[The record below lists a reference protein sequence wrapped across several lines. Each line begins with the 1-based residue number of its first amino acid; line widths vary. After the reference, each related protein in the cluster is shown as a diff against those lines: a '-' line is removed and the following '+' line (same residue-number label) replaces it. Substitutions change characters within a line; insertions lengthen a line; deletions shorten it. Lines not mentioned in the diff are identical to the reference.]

1 MTPTAHGSSSSTCV
15 LSGSRHPPSFS
26 LTTDAFASEAMYA
39 HPTTQIPAPGSL
51 DGQHRPSY
59 FSAPAGQSQSPR
71 HWPPSPFPPLH
82 VAPHSRPVTG
92 HGSENDS
99 AFSPSSQPSGYSAPT
114 HSPGTS
120 TFSDRRRSYDPSPFQ
135 ASFNEL
141 HEPMAQSRPMASSP
155 VSDALPDAAAP
166 STVPA
171 TESPAIPDAVPNV
184 DANHLPRI
192 VNPARRC
199 HLHIRQQP
207 RAARA
212 GPDGKDRR
220 AVDPPPV
227 VQLLMDDFDPDNEVD
242 VAELRS
248 PFWVVH
254 CRLVG
259 AVAVNSDVSTQS
271 YYTDEGQKEVQRL
284 LLGTSVASPT
294 HTADDPDPPT
304 MPTHPVT
311 RRGAS
316 PPSSPTSRF
325 LPSQPRRRL
334 LPRAP
339 QNIPGAFFIF
349 ADLSLR
355 RAGEY
360 RLQFTLM
367 KMEPPL
373 LKVGATVPAHH
384 VVTSQVFRAVN
395 AKDFDQVQPSTNLV
409 RGLIDRGA
417 GFPLKLKKGIREGQR
432 RRKQWDEYSDEEDSG
447 DYDNENE

>member
-1 MTPTAHGSSSSTCV
+1 M
-15 LSGSRHPPSFS
+15 
-26 LTTDAFASEAMYA
+26 
-39 HPTTQIPAPGSL
+39 
-51 DGQHRPSY
+51 
-59 FSAPAGQSQSPR
+59 
-71 HWPPSPFPPLH
+71 
-82 VAPHSRPVTG
+82 
-92 HGSENDS
+92 HGSENES
-99 AFSPSSQPSGYSAPT
+99 AFSPSSQPSAHSAT
-114 HSPGTS
+114 IHSPAT
-120 TFSDRRRSYDPSPFQ
+120 TFSDRRMSYDPSPFQ
-135 ASFNEL
+135 SSFGEL
-141 HEPMAQSRPMASSP
+141 HEPTAQPGLRTSSP
-155 VSDALPDAAAP
+155 VSDSVHDGATP
-166 STVPA
+166 STAPV
-171 TESPAIPDAVPNV
+171 TESPAVSYAAPTTAYNSIPSSFDTAK
-184 DANHLPRI
+184 
-192 VNPARRC
+192 RC

-227 VQLLMDDFDPDNEVD
+227 VQLLMDDFDPDNEAD
-242 VAELRS
+242 VAELRC

-259 AVAVNSDVSTQS
+259 AFSVESDVSTQS
-271 YYTDEGQKEVQRL
+271 YYTDDGQKEVQRL
-284 LLGTSVASPT
+284 LLGTTVASPT

-311 RRGAS
+311 RDAVS
-316 PPSSPTSRF
+316 APPSPTSRF
-325 LPSQPRRRL
+325 LPSAPSGR

-339 QNIPGAFFIF
+339 HNIPGSFFIF
-349 ADLSLR
+349 ADLSVR

-409 RGLIDRGA
+409 KGLLDRGA

-432 RRKQWDEYSDEEDSG
+432 RRRNWDDYSDDDDSG
-447 DYDNENE
+447 DYDNE

>member
-1 MTPTAHGSSSSTCV
+1 MESPPAVQNAALTAA
-15 LSGSRHPPSFS
+15 LN
-26 LTTDAFASEAMYA
+26 
-39 HPTTQIPAPGSL
+39 
-51 DGQHRPSY
+51 
-59 FSAPAGQSQSPR
+59 
-71 HWPPSPFPPLH
+71 PSPPL
-82 VAPHSRPVTG
+82 
-92 HGSENDS
+92 
-99 AFSPSSQPSGYSAPT
+99 
-114 HSPGTS
+114 
-120 TFSDRRRSYDPSPFQ
+120 
-135 ASFNEL
+135 
-141 HEPMAQSRPMASSP
+141 
-155 VSDALPDAAAP
+155 
-166 STVPA
+166 
-171 TESPAIPDAVPNV
+171 V
-184 DANHLPRI
+184 DT
-192 VNPARRC
+192 ARRC

-220 AVDPPPV
+220 AVDPPPI
-227 VQLLMDDFDPDNEVD
+227 VQLLMDDFDPDNEDD
-242 VAELRS
+242 VAEIKC
-248 PFWVVH
+248 PFWVVF

-271 YYTDEGQKEVQRL
+271 YFTEEGQKEVQRL
-284 LLGTSVASPT
+284 LLGTTVASPT

-311 RRGAS
+311 RDAVS
-316 PPSSPTSRF
+316 PPHSPTSRF
-325 LPSQPRRRL
+325 LPTTARGR

-339 QNIPGAFFIF
+339 HNIPGAFFIF

-373 LKVGATVPAHH
+373 LRVGATVPAHH

-409 RGLIDRGA
+409 KGLLDRGA

-432 RRKQWDEYSDEEDSG
+432 RRRAAWDDYSDDEDSG
-447 DYDNENE
+447 DYDNE